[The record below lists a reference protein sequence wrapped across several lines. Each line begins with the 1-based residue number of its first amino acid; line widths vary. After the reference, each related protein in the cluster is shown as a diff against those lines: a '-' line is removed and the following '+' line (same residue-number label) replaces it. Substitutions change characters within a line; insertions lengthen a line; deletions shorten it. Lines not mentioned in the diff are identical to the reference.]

1 MRKDMTEVAQIKS
14 FFSLTHP
21 FGVVEKRPFFGFE
34 PRRFAIT
41 TT

>member
-14 FFSLTHP
+14 FFFSLIP
-21 FGVVEKRPFFGFE
+21 SVEKRPFFGFE